1 MPCLTTGKYTFKL
14 GPYKETVNYPKVRPP
29 VTLLF
34 PISTLIVGKF
44 YRCAQKYYVPFPNH
58 HIPFIKIT
66 LPSDSTLAK
75 FGKGQAK
82 GSTTSI
88 TWNSQRPVATRV
100 AGQSASATTAA
111 GSSSVAS
118 SISSASNG
126 NSPSVSSA
134 GSQSVGPSTTPSAV
148 LSSAAAPSVPVS
160 AQASATGARKRA
172 LSWPRSLFSR
182 QSPDEGA
189 NDANVNEADYPI
201 PSDLETSVAA
211 PIPSGYVPEASSGAL
226 ETSALPTTA
235 AFYSTVINGQTT
247 TLQTNAAPTGAPT
260 TTEIA
265 SDPAETTL
273 SLPTEYAIYA
283 DVPATAL
290 GTVISSWEEV
300 GTVSVN
306 VATPTLEAVATT
318 GSVTTAATGTA
329 TAAVLS
335 GATRTAAPPPAPLA
349 AALLAVGLL
358 VFSHW

>member
-1 MPCLTTGKYTFKL
+1 M
-14 GPYKETVNYPKVRPP
+14 
-29 VTLLF
+29 
-34 PISTLIVGKF
+34 
-44 YRCAQKYYVPFPNH
+44 PFPNH

-88 TWNSQRPVATRV
+88 TWNTQRPIATRV
-100 AGQSASATTAA
+100 AGQAASATA
-111 GSSSVAS
+111 GSSSAAAS
-118 SISSASNG
+118 TIASANPASG
-126 NSPSVSSA
+126 SLA
-134 GSQSVGPSTTPSAV
+134 GGQSVGSSTAPSAGP
-148 LSSAAAPSVPVS
+148 SSPAAPSAQVS
-160 AQASATGARKRA
+160 AQASVSAGIATGARKRA

-189 NDANVNEADYPI
+189 NDANVNEVDYPI

-211 PIPSGYVPEASSGAL
+211 PIPSDYVPEASSAEL

-247 TLQTNAAPTGAPT
+247 TLQTNAVPTGAPT
-260 TTEIA
+260 TTEVA
-265 SDPAETTL
+265 ADPAETTL

-283 DVPATAL
+283 DVPVTAL

-306 VATPTLEAVATT
+306 VATPTLEAVVTT

-329 TAAVLS
+329 TTAVKS
-335 GATRTAAPPPAPLA
+335 GATRATAPPPAPLA
-349 AALLAVGLL
+349 AALFAVGVL